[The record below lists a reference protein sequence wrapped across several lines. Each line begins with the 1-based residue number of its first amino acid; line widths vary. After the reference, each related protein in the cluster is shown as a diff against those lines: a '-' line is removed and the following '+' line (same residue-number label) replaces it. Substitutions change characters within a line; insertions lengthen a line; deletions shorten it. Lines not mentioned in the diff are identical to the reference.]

1 MMILFIQSMIIQAV
15 SSGETSGFTSHSVNR
30 ASSLP
35 AAGRMSSAVAVSRDY
50 WEQRTFS
57 FFQQLL
63 PESEILPSCI
73 LSSAQTCSVLSSPA
87 QPCLTLP
94 WSTQPYKSYPVLPSP
109 PDFCP
114 ACVSLP
120 TPVQHSTAQP
130 RFALL
135 STVWFCPICLAQ
147 LSPAQTSS
155 CSAQSCPASPAWPS
169 PAQPCLGLVQDY
181 PLSPQTQR
189 KPLFSKISYS
199 LSKAMFGDIIRNSPK
214 KPTTIVRTLSRTLFT
229 IGILF
234 MEILGRCFSLDS
246 IIAIVLLN

>member
-1 MMILFIQSMIIQAV
+1 MILFIQSMIIQAV

-63 PESEILPSCI
+63 PESEILPSYI

-94 WSTQPYKSYPVLPSP
+94 WSTQPQKSYPVLPSP

-120 TPVQHSTAQP
+120 APVQHSTATLRSAQYCVVLP
-130 RFALL
+130 NLPCPAKPCSNQFM
-135 STVWFCPICLAQ
+135 FCSILPSEPCLAQ
-147 LSPAQTSS
+147 P
-155 CSAQSCPASPAWPS
+155 CPALPWSSSGLSSPLPDSKEAS
-169 PAQPCLGLVQDY
+169 FLQD
-181 PLSPQTQR
+181 
-189 KPLFSKISYS
+189 
-199 LSKAMFGDIIRNSPK
+199 
-214 KPTTIVRTLSRTLFT
+214 
-229 IGILF
+229 ILLPF
-234 MEILGRCFSLDS
+234 
-246 IIAIVLLN
+246 